1 MVFIADVRPWVHGE
15 SRWQCRRRDR
25 SSVDTHSTWRTLT
38 IGDLEALARDVGLEP
53 SASLAALLH
62 GELDLPL
69 RVGQ

>member
-1 MVFIADVRPWVHGE
+1 MDAHGA
-15 SRWQCRRRDR
+15 
-25 SSVDTHSTWRTLT
+25 WRTLT

>member
-1 MVFIADVRPWVHGE
+1 MDAHGT
-15 SRWQCRRRDR
+15 WQAM
-25 SSVDTHSTWRTLT
+25 T

>member
-1 MVFIADVRPWVHGE
+1 MVVIADVRPRVHGE

-25 SSVDTHSTWRTLT
+25 SSMDAHGAWRTLT
-38 IGDLEALARDVGLEP
+38 ISDLEGLARDVGLEP

-69 RVGQ
+69 RQRE